1 MATAETSWETF
12 VFARSISLNS
22 YRIHYYYMSN
32 SCSII
37 KKIKRISVQSVDSGL
52 SKRLVVLMK
61 LIVLSNICQNFM
73 REYLIV
79 INYLS
84 FLKKDLSQTNH

>member
-1 MATAETSWETF
+1 MATAETSWETI
-12 VFARSISLNS
+12 VFARSISVNS
-22 YRIHYYYMSN
+22 YRIYYYYMFN

-61 LIVLSNICQNFM
+61 LIVLSHICQNFM
-73 REYLIV
+73 TECLRV

-84 FLKKDLSQTNH
+84 FLKKDVSQTNH

>member
-1 MATAETSWETF
+1 MATTETSWETI
-12 VFARSISLNS
+12 VFARFISLNS

-32 SCSII
+32 SWSII

-61 LIVLSNICQNFM
+61 LIVLSHICQNFM
-73 REYLIV
+73 TECLIV

-84 FLKKDLSQTNH
+84 FLKKDISQTNH